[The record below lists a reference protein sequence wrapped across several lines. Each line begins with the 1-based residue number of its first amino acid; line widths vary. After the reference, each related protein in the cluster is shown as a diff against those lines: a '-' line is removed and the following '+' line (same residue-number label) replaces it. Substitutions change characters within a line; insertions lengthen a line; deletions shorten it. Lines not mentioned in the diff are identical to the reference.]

1 MAIEIEEPLS
11 ISRLLLESTV
21 TAAPLVTETDPPL
34 EIRILSAAVPVA
46 LDVVIGVVRA
56 VEITVSDVV

>member
-1 MAIEIEEPLS
+1 M
-11 ISRLLLESTV
+11 SRLLLESTV

-34 EIRILSAAVPVA
+34 EIRILFGPVPVA

-56 VEITVSDVV
+56 VEITVSDVVWA